1 MTIRFLAIALIC
13 PALLWGAWRLGHF
26 RFAVEFVVVAVIM
39 HVLTRIQ
46 RGKLPAVAG
55 EWKVL
60 RVGLMERLAIGLG
73 TVLTLL
79 FAYIFF
85 FVGSGRQDAEQQMLI
100 LRLLLIAFALIT
112 AYVSYLALM
121 VTIRWNTRQIEQDAS
136 VFGKRSI
143 QFADIA
149 QMSPLRWADMLRIT
163 SIDGTRIYVPLYRN
177 GADVFMDE
185 LAAKLGLGQ
194 GQSPDQDR
202 TTDR

>member
-1 MTIRFLAIALIC
+1 
-13 PALLWGAWRLGHF
+13 
-26 RFAVEFVVVAVIM
+26 
-39 HVLTRIQ
+39 
-46 RGKLPAVAG
+46 
-55 EWKVL
+55 
-60 RVGLMERLAIGLG
+60 MERLAIGLG

-100 LRLLLIAFALIT
+100 LRLLLIAFALMT

-149 QMSPLRWADMLRIT
+149 QLSPLRWADMLRIT